1 MKEFSNGLTTMVQ
14 QEYYTAGGLTA
25 ESLIA
30 KNPSVDLPELLKF
43 VKRHQLNYCT
53 RFFDLIL
60 INYVVQF
67 HNSFHAV
74 VLNMNYLLLGSL
86 KGH

>member
-30 KNPSVDLPELLKF
+30 KDPSADLPNQM
-43 VKRHQLNYCT
+43 KRCQLN
-53 RFFDLIL
+53 
-60 INYVVQF
+60 
-67 HNSFHAV
+67 
-74 VLNMNYLLLGSL
+74 
-86 KGH
+86 

>member
-30 KNPSVDLPELLKF
+30 KDPSGDLPEPSKF
-43 VKRHQLNYCT
+43 VKRYQLNYCI
-53 RFFDLIL
+53 RLFDLIIIRSDKRQTCWGRL
-60 INYVVQF
+60 KTWR
-67 HNSFHAV
+67 
-74 VLNMNYLLLGSL
+74 GS
-86 KGH
+86 

>member
-1 MKEFSNGLTTMVQ
+1 MMQ

-30 KNPSVDLPELLKF
+30 KDPSGDLSVPSKF
-43 VKRHQLNYCT
+43 VKRCQLNHCT
-53 RFFDLIL
+53 QLFDLIL
-60 INYVVQF
+60 IGDVVQF

-74 VLNMNYLLLGSL
+74 VLNMNFL
-86 KGH
+86 

>member
-1 MKEFSNGLTTMVQ
+1 MVQ

-30 KNPSVDLPELLKF
+30 KDPSGDLPEPSNF

-53 RFFDLIL
+53 QFFDLIL
-60 INYVVQF
+60 INDVVQF
-67 HNSFHAV
+67 NNSIHAI
-74 VLNMNYLLLGSL
+74 VLNMNKLLLGSKDISHSL
-86 KGH
+86 